1 MSFLSVKSDGRGRE
15 GGAEC
20 GKRLLGALK
29 FLSFYGSG
37 QDLSPLGESDG
48 GLIRSVILF
57 GELCCAP

>member
-1 MSFLSVKSDGRGRE
+1 MAEGGRG
-15 GGAEC
+15 ALNV
-20 GKRLLGALK
+20 GKKLLGALK